1 MRSSWSQLVC
11 LALVA
16 CGGGGG
22 GDSPTSPVVANASL
36 QVGPVEL
43 LAGEASKELIVS
55 LSQAEG
61 SAPAL
66 MQMDIELPPEL
77 TLPSS
82 NRLTAATPLVTLE
95 GNYAN
100 NNNNN
105 NTFAVLCGDASNRT
119 AQALPNGALFRLRL
133 VAASPR
139 TKGSF
144 VVTIKNVRAATSA
157 GESVALASQTL
168 TATVTIR

>member
-1 MRSSWSQLVC
+1 MRSSCSQLVC
-11 LALVA
+11 LVLVA

-22 GDSPTSPVVANASL
+22 DSPTPPVAANASL
-36 QVGPVEL
+36 QVAPVEL
-43 LAGEASKELIVS
+43 LASETSKDLVVS

-61 SAPAL
+61 TAPAL

-100 NNNNN
+100 NNNN
-105 NTFAVLCGDASNRT
+105 TFAVLCGDASNRN

-139 TKGSF
+139 STGSF
-144 VVTIKNVRAATSA
+144 IVTIKNVRAATSA
-157 GESVALASQTL
+157 GESVALANQTL
-168 TATVTIR
+168 TAAVTIR